1 MGMEPKIIQVVCVR
15 DFPGIGGVI
24 FKVDKLYLGREY
36 WDRAITIEYDNINGA
51 HFTNGEKDSAF
62 KTHFKFFTG

>member
-36 WDRAITIEYDNINGA
+36 WDRAITIEYDNING
-51 HFTNGEKDSAF
+51 EKDSTF
-62 KTHFKFFTG
+62 KTHFKFFAG